1 MSRRPQFRY
10 TREDLLHLMEL
21 RQARKRHLTQEQIK
35 ALALAHLTN
44 VDAIARGQADVGVLW
59 DLAEAALQWSLVAD
73 ALRQQHPD
81 NADLEE
87 AAAGM
92 RQHLDTAIGVVKRWS
107 ATGRIVFRGPELTQA
122 REAIDWMDALAE
134 TVDQLTA
141 YSCAI
146 TCQRM
151 LAPLKK
157 AHPAP
162 AARRSELA
170 EAA

>member
-1 MSRRPQFRY
+1 MSRRPQFRH
-10 TREDLLHLMEL
+10 TREELLHRMEL
-21 RQARKRHLTQEQIK
+21 RQARRRHLTPDQIK

-44 VDAIARGQADVGVLW
+44 VDAIARGRADAGVMW

-92 RQHLDTAIGVVKRWS
+92 RAHLETALGVVKRWS

-122 REAIDWMDALAE
+122 RQAIDWMDALAE
-134 TVDQLTA
+134 AVDQGTA
-141 YSCAI
+141 IACALE
-146 TCQRM
+146 CARM
-151 LAPLKK
+151 LEPLKRQ
-157 AHPAP
+157 HQAP
-162 AARRSELA
+162 AAQRPALA